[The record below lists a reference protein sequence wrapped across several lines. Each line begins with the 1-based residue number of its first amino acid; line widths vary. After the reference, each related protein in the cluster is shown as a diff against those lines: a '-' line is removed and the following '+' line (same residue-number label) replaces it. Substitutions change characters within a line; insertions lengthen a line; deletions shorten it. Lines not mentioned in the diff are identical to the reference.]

1 MLVDNLVMQASLVM
15 QAMLRDQEQQ
25 HHRAWGETILSM
37 VAVLQILF
45 QNSSYIFTFRNS
57 SVRPSVL
64 KRDMNMYANIY
75 TDFEPWF
82 QYISCSHDQTRLD
95 QTRPQQLRRLQ

>member
-45 QNSSYIFTFRNS
+45 QNSNYIYLHI
-57 SVRPSVL
+57 P
-64 KRDMNMYANIY
+64 
-75 TDFEPWF
+75 
-82 QYISCSHDQTRLD
+82 
-95 QTRPQQLRRLQ
+95 